1 MSDTEA
7 AMGVECDESE
17 RLDKLAE
24 ALAKA
29 QVAMKHADPSREAG
43 VTRDSNKKRK
53 YATLADV
60 MDAAR
65 PALSANGLSVV
76 QHPSTGRGSIILTTW
91 LLHESGQWMRSRLEL
106 PRHEASNM
114 PIIWAMGTA
123 LSYAR
128 RYAYAAIVGVAVEDD
143 DAQSAEVADEAHE
156 EAKRERQSRGSAP
169 TTFPPFG
176 KAKGAPISGASV
188 EHLEWYLARARE
200 SLADPDKAKWHAR
213 ESALIG
219 AIEAELGRQ
228 RKTAPEEAVARKEV
242 VTAAMAMSPQ
252 EAGVYY
258 AQLVQAAK
266 DAGQPDVMW
275 KTWLR
280 GNGLAK
286 QQQVTAEH
294 LARFKERLV
303 EIARRDDDPIAG
315 DGPGPGREPEDDAPF

>member
-1 MSDTEA
+1 MSDT
-7 AMGVECDESE
+7 GVEMDESRE
-17 RLDKLAE
+17 LDKLAA

-43 VTRDSNKKRK
+43 VTRDSAKKRK

-76 QHPSTGRGSIILTTW
+76 QHPSTGAGSIILTTW

-143 DAQSAEVADEAHE
+143 DAQGTEVADEAHQ
-156 EAKRERQSRGSAP
+156 EARRERESAAP
-169 TTFPPFG
+169 AMFPNFG
-176 KAKGAPISGASV
+176 KMKGQPIAGAPLNELEYYLGA
-188 EHLEWYLARARE
+188 ARK
-200 SLADPDKAKWHAR
+200 SLADPAKARFHAK

-219 AIEAELGRQ
+219 ALEAELARQ
-228 RKTAPEEAVARKEV
+228 RGSAHPKPGPAVDVYEEGMRMIRAASDPARVSAILKRAVDSGKLTKEQD
-242 VTAAMAMSPQ
+242 AAM
-252 EAGVYY
+252 EV
-258 AQLVQAAK
+258 
-266 DAGQPDVMW
+266 
-275 KTWLR
+275 
-280 GNGLAK
+280 
-286 QQQVTAEH
+286 
-294 LARFKERLV
+294 LARQRLEALKRV
-303 EIARRDDDPIAG
+303 DTSEPSDGELDAMRYQIPPPPG
-315 DGPGPGREPEDDAPF
+315 DDDAPL